1 MAIYRSDQAQ
11 FSFAPEAYDGGMPEK
26 ATPLTGDMTSSNSTV
41 IASIAAKAG
50 DRSIYITS
58 GRSTYFNEA
67 TEVYAVISADT
78 TTSTADIEDHGAA
91 EMVRVIG
98 TDAGN
103 ANYDVIHIAT
113 PLAFD
118 HDIGATIGTTTS
130 GGATATIP
138 DAKIADAK
146 SNSYVTWI
154 PGVYETVDAPD
165 LEESFDARYMLADN
179 SRRNP
184 FMLVKGTQ
192 SFEGAVSGIV
202 LLNGWPLRFALGE
215 IDSFSVVAGGG
226 TVQGA
231 DITNTTIIGS
241 KGDVYVRL
249 NITSGTADIATGSII
264 IINPPPATAYSTT
277 ATPRR
282 SEIVKVVAGG
292 GGTLAADSVI
302 EISNPLKYDH
312 TTVSD
317 ETVAKKIGTAYMKH
331 NIYASTKLPSMTWN
345 INVKDENGEN
355 DFQRRYYGGKVGGLT
370 VTAEEGGLVVCD
382 WDSVSFMG
390 MVHNQFESPRDGDAT
405 GEEGIP
411 DGRGMRRYHPM
422 LKIGK
427 DDLGSPNT
435 GNGLPS
441 TSPYYFSEGNIK
453 FFGTTVARLRSFSL
467 SVNNQIE
474 PRYYVRNTRD
484 DNRGPFE
491 IKEGE
496 RSYSMTAT
504 IGLPDAA
511 SSTGTF
517 GATGTHNIFKE
528 LMLSGHYTDGSS
540 ETNNNEGMVGF
551 NIEIKFTR
559 GNDPDDYIMLRIPEK
574 YDGTE
579 SADATSSQ
587 TGGPNRQGAFIQSA
601 PINIDGSNPME
612 QSVNIMFGSL
622 AVEISDKES
631 FYP

>member
-1 MAIYRSDQAQ
+1 M
-11 FSFAPEAYDGGMPEK
+11 F
-26 ATPLTGDMTSSNSTV
+26 
-41 IASIAAKAG
+41 
-50 DRSIYITS
+50 
-58 GRSTYFNEA
+58 
-67 TEVYAVISADT
+67 
-78 TTSTADIEDHGAA
+78 
-91 EMVRVIG
+91 
-98 TDAGN
+98 
-103 ANYDVIHIAT
+103 
-113 PLAFD
+113 
-118 HDIGATIGTTTS
+118 
-130 GGATATIP
+130 
-138 DAKIADAK
+138 
-146 SNSYVTWI
+146 
-154 PGVYETVDAPD
+154 
-165 LEESFDARYMLADN
+165 
-179 SRRNP
+179 
-184 FMLVKGTQ
+184 VK
-192 SFEGAVSGIV
+192 
-202 LLNGWPLRFALGE
+202 
-215 IDSFSVVAGGG
+215 
-226 TVQGA
+226 
-231 DITNTTIIGS
+231 
-241 KGDVYVRL
+241 VYVSTG
-249 NITSGTADIATGSII
+249 NADIANGDTL
-264 IINPPPATAYSTT
+264 IINPPTASTYSTS
-277 ATPRR
+277 ATPQR

-292 GGTLAADSVI
+292 GSGLTNNTII
-302 EISNPLKYDH
+302 EISQPLRYAHEGDGSTH
-312 TTVSD
+312 AD
-317 ETVAKKIGTAYMKH
+317 ENVVKKIGTAYQKH
-331 NIYASTKLPSMTWN
+331 NIYATTKLPSMSWN

-390 MVHNQFESPRDGDAT
+390 MVHNQFESPRDTDTSGV
-405 GEEGIP
+405 P
-411 DGRGMRRYHPM
+411 SLPVGRGMRRYHPM

-467 SVNNQIE
+467 TVNNGIE

-517 GATGTHNIFKE
+517 DESGTHNIFKE
-528 LMLSGHYTDGSS
+528 LMLSGHYTDGSAGGL
-540 ETNNNEGMVGF
+540 NNEGLVGF

-559 GNDPDDYIMLRIPEK
+559 GNDEDDYIMLRIPEK

-612 QSVNIMFGSL
+612 QSVNIMFSSL

>member
-26 ATPLTGDMTSSNSTV
+26 ATPVTGDLTTSSTL
-41 IASIAAKAG
+41 IANTAAKAG
-50 DRSIYITS
+50 DRFIYITNAKAS
-58 GRSTYFNEA
+58 GFGGASTN
-67 TEVYAVISADT
+67 YAVISFDT
-78 TTSTADIEDHGAA
+78 TVSTSDIEDHGAA
-91 EMVRVIG
+91 ETVRVIG
-98 TDAGN
+98 TEAGTGD
-103 ANYDVIHIAT
+103 YDVLHLAT

-118 HDIGATIGTTTS
+118 HDIGATVASITS
-130 GGATATIP
+130 PGGSIAGLPHNKLDAT
-138 DAKIADAK
+138 K
-146 SNSYVTWI
+146 SKAYVTWI

-165 LEESFDARYMLADN
+165 LEESFDARHMLADN

-184 FMLVKGTQ
+184 FLLVKGTQ

-215 IDSFSVVAGGG
+215 IDSMSIAAGGAVAGT
-226 TVQGA
+226 TVA
-231 DITNTTIIGS
+231 NTKVIGS
-241 KGDVYVRL
+241 KGDVYVKL
-249 NITSGTADIATGSII
+249 SISSGTANIATGSTL
-264 IINPPPATAYSTT
+264 IINPPTASTYSTS
-277 ATPRR
+277 ATPAR
-282 SEIVKVVAGG
+282 SEIVKVLAGG
-292 GGTLAADSVI
+292 GSSLANNAVL
-302 EISNPLKYDH
+302 EISQPLKYDH
-312 TTVSD
+312 
-317 ETVAKKIGTAYMKH
+317 ETAANENIVKQIGTAYQKH
-331 NIYASTKLPSMTWN
+331 NIYAATKLPSMTWN

-390 MVHNQFESPRDGDAT
+390 MVHNQFESPRDSDTA
-405 GEEGIP
+405 GESSLP
-411 DGRGMRRYHPM
+411 TGRGMRRYHPM
-422 LKIGK
+422 LHIDK

-435 GNGLPS
+435 GDGLPS

-467 SVNNQIE
+467 TVNNGIE
-474 PRYYVRNTRD
+474 PRYYVRNARD

-504 IGLPDAA
+504 IGLPDAR
-511 SSTGTF
+511 TGF
-517 GATGTHNIFKE
+517 SVSAGGGVHNVFKE
-528 LMLSGHYTDGSS
+528 LMLAGHYTDDT
-540 ETNNNEGMVGF
+540 EANEGLVGF

-574 YDGTE
+574 YDGTAE
-579 SADATSSQ
+579 AADSGSSQ

-612 QSVNIMFGSL
+612 QSVNIMFSSL